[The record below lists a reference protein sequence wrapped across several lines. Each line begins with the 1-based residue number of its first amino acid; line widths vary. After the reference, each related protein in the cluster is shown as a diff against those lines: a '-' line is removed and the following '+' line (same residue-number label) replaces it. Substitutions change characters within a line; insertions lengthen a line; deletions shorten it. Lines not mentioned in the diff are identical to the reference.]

1 MAKLTIIAA
10 NNATTSIAA
19 GISSA
24 ATTLTVAPGTG
35 SIFPSPVSGT
45 SYFKLTLID
54 AATESLNEIV
64 HVTARSSD
72 TFTIVRGQEG
82 TAARAWSVSDLAVNM
97 VTAGTL
103 SAMAQYETAPFIA
116 ATIGRLINIQYF
128 TTGGE
133 ISYKPTAGTKK
144 GEVFV
149 TGAGGSGGGCQA
161 TSRSQTFS
169 GGGGGAGGTAIKLV
183 NIDETLT
190 YSGYVGF
197 GGEAVSGAAA
207 GNAGGA
213 STLLDVTSPG
223 GGGGNKVGTTSTP
236 GGVAGVPT
244 TGDLNISGGF
254 GEDGQASDF
263 LLPGNGGASFWGGG
277 GRAGNGGGVDG
288 TAYGSGGGG
297 AYDSALSGTPMM
309 SGRGKNGMIMVK
321 EYA

>member
-1 MAKLTIIAA
+1 MKIIAA
-10 NNATTSIAA
+10 NNASTILSAA
-19 GISSA
+19 ISST
-24 ATTLTVAPGTG
+24 ATTLTVSSGTG
-35 SIFPSPVSGT
+35 ASFPSPLSGA

-64 HVTARSSD
+64 HVTSVSGD
-72 TFTIVRGQEG
+72 VFTIVRGQEG
-82 TAARAWSVSDLAVNM
+82 TTARTWSVSDIAANM
-97 VTAGTL
+97 ITAGTIA
-103 SAMAQYETAPFIA
+103 AMAQYDSAEFIA
-116 ATIGRLINIQYF
+116 ATTGRLINIQYF
-128 TTGGE
+128 TTAGE
-133 ISYKPTAGTKK
+133 ISYKPTSGTKR

-169 GGGGGAGGTAIKLV
+169 GAGGGAGGTAIKLV

-197 GGEAVSGAAA
+197 GGERVNGAAA
-207 GNAGGA
+207 GNVGGA
-213 STLLDVTSPG
+213 STLLDVTAPG

-244 TGDLNISGGF
+244 SGDLNISGGF
-254 GEDGQASDF
+254 GEDGQANDF

-277 GRAGNGGGVDG
+277 GRAGNGAGVDG

-297 AYDSALSGTPMM
+297 AYDSALSGIQMM